1 MDRKLQVM
9 LVAGIIVTAIAA
21 YISIYA
27 GGIVLIIVIALVM
40 SYLIMQDSTQL
51 PDVVAEFNDEAKAI
65 VIRNTGNAPAKLV
78 HVAIVPENIE
88 FDVPALAVEESHTHQ
103 LERMLEEVKVVVTFR
118 NEADVPFTRSYRLSA
133 FGDNFEPLKPMIPLF
148 RWK

>member
-51 PDVVAEFNDEAKAI
+51 PDVVAEFNDDAKAI
-65 VIRNTGNAPAKLV
+65 VIRNTGNAIAKSV

-88 FDVPALAVEESHTHQ
+88 FDVPSLAVEESHTHR